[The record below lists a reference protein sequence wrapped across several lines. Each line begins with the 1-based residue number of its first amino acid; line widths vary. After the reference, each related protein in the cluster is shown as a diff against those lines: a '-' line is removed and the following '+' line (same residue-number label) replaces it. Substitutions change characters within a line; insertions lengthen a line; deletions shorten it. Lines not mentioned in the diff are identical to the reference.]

1 MRLAVIN
8 AYIGAHVLLI
18 FAAALLVALDASG
31 GSARRL
37 ISYRRLL
44 QIGRAILITAI
55 ALPLLVPYVDRGAQ
69 APHAAEAWSAPT
81 MRAQGHAAL
90 NDDRIALVVTDQPV
104 SVPLSLAAWVTD
116 YVVAMGLLVIMVKAA
131 MDAVQI
137 ARVMR
142 RSQLL
147 RRTGRLRIL
156 VCDTVGVPFSFWIP
170 GQHYIVVTAM
180 LLTRP
185 DDLRMVI
192 RHEGQHHRQG
202 DTKFLYLCLLIRA
215 LFGWNP
221 AVHYLMRTITQWQEL
236 AVDEAVIMCGRSCAQ
251 AYCQS
256 LVCVAEAATRD
267 SSGLLRAGMA
277 GGSARFL
284 TRRIEAVLGQSAVE
298 SGLLKTTLWAG
309 SCLALLAM
317 GSLVLAVSIQDRRV
331 SQAEAA
337 QMASRA
343 QRGSAFEVIP
353 NERVRVQLNLLLG
366 TPDGRAFLRASLKRM
381 AQHRA
386 VIAQELERYRLP
398 PELIAVPLLESGY
411 ENRSA
416 GKDPRIGA
424 GLWMFIESTARRYGL
439 EMTPAADRRLD
450 VVAETNAAA
459 RLLSNLQRHFD
470 DWSLTLLAF
479 NVGVGRV
486 DEGIRKTGSRDV
498 WQLIAQGYE
507 NDPDYLP
514 RALAIMVILGNPAV
528 VSQVCNG

>member
-1 MRLAVIN
+1 MPLAVLN
-8 AYIGAHVLLI
+8 AYIGAHLLLI
-18 FAAALLVALDASG
+18 FAAVLLAAMDASG
-31 GSARRL
+31 ARPRPL

-44 QIGRAILITAI
+44 QIGRAVLITAI
-55 ALPLLVPYVDRGAQ
+55 ALPLLVPYVDRGVP

-81 MRAQGHAAL
+81 MRAQVHSAL
-90 NDDRIALVVTDQPV
+90 NDDRIALVVTDQPL

-116 YVVAMGLLVIMVKAA
+116 YLVAMGLLVIMVRAA
-131 MDAVQI
+131 REGVHI
-137 ARVMR
+137 VRLMR

-147 RRTGRLRIL
+147 RRTGRLRIF
-156 VCDTVGVPFSFWIP
+156 VCDAVGVPFSFWIP
-170 GQHYIVVTAM
+170 GQHSIVVTAT
-180 LLTRP
+180 LVARP

-221 AVHYLMRTITQWQEL
+221 AVHYLMRTIAQWQEL
-236 AVDEAVIMCGRSCAQ
+236 AADEAVIVRGRSCAQ
-251 AYCQS
+251 TYCQS
-256 LVCVAEAATRD
+256 LVWVAEAATRD
-267 SSGLLRAGMA
+267 SAGLLRAGMA

-284 TRRIEAVLGQSAVE
+284 ARRIEAVLGQRAVE

-317 GSLVLAVSIQDRRV
+317 GSLVLAVSVRDRRV
-331 SQAEAA
+331 SLAEAR

-343 QRGSAFEVIP
+343 QRSSEFEVTP

-366 TPDGRAFLRASLKRM
+366 TPDGRAFLRAGLKRM

-386 VIAQELERYRLP
+386 VIAQALERYRLP

-411 ENRSA
+411 ENRAA

-439 EMTPAADRRLD
+439 EMSPAVDRRLD

-479 NVGVGRV
+479 NVGAGRV

-528 VSQVCNG
+528 VSQLSDG